1 MNDRAK
7 PNPRLRQALIVAVC
21 VLAVLLF
28 LYLLLRDRP
37 GSANDY
43 LDDSAPY
50 TFDSSANRTFR
61 TVDSRLAVVSSSGLQ
76 LLDDSGKTVL
86 HEIFTL
92 AQPGISVGGERVCA
106 YDIGGTTLCVAD
118 FRHGL
123 PRARRRE
130 PGREVSCRTLPA
142 GYRQRRAYLHPHE
155 RR

>member
-50 TFDSSANRTFR
+50 A
-61 TVDSRLAVVSSSGLQ
+61 
-76 LLDDSGKTVL
+76 
-86 HEIFTL
+86 
-92 AQPGISVGGERVCA
+92 VCA
-106 YDIGGTTLCVAD
+106 CGLGSSTQRGDFFIGTEI
-118 FRHGL
+118 R
-123 PRARRRE
+123 
-130 PGREVSCRTLPA
+130 
-142 GYRQRRAYLHPHE
+142 
-155 RR
+155 

>member
-50 TFDSSANRTFR
+50 TFDSSANLPHGGQPPCGRI
-61 TVDSRLAVVSSSGLQ
+61 LQ
-76 LLDDSGKTVL
+76 RP
-86 HEIFTL
+86 
-92 AQPGISVGGERVCA
+92 AA
-106 YDIGGTTLCVAD
+106 
-118 FRHGL
+118 
-123 PRARRRE
+123 AR
-130 PGREVSCRTLPA
+130 
-142 GYRQRRAYLHPHE
+142 
-155 RR
+155 